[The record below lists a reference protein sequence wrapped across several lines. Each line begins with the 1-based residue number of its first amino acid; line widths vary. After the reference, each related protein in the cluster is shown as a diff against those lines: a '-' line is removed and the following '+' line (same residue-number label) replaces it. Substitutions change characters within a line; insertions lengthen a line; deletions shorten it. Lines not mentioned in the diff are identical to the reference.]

1 MDTHGGKS
9 EVVVK
14 FTNDFLAAFS
24 QSKDAAL
31 YCKPSQAGSV
41 VEEEIKSLAN
51 AMMEMGPQKIA
62 DKFDMSFVAEFRD
75 NKVT

>member
-1 MDTHGGKS
+1 MDSRGGKS

-31 YCKPSQAGSV
+31 YCKPGQAGPV

-51 AMMEMGPQKIA
+51 AMTDMGPHKIA
-62 DKFDMSFVAEFRD
+62 DRFDMSFVAEFRD